1 MYNSSVNIKSAVMG
15 RTALSHLVCA
25 AWPHNSLS
33 QEIPDSVLF
42 STYNTGSLFI
52 HYGISRRQDLSSPY
66 WEGLKIQTTSKR
78 LKK

>member
-1 MYNSSVNIKSAVMG
+1 MYNSSANIKSAVMG

-42 STYNTGSLFI
+42 
-52 HYGISRRQDLSSPY
+52 
-66 WEGLKIQTTSKR
+66 
-78 LKK
+78 